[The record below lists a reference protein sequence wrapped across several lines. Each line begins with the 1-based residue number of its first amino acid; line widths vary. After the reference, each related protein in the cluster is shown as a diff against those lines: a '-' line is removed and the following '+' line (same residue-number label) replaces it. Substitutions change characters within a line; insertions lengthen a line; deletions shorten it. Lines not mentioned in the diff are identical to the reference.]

1 MGSGARAHGSQPCSR
16 ESPGHPRLHYEGL
29 RLWPASPGRAQ
40 ANPACSGCKIPVRI
54 SDGVVRRLKENAAVE
69 RREAQGRSQ
78 RPPALSQRGGAYP
91 QGSPPG
97 GLATRQRLTALRSL
111 TFFGELQMGR
121 KSKTRG
127 APLPRERERVSA
139 VWQVNRKTSP
149 APSLTKGRTGA
160 IIRVHWFFGE
170 SRRGKREHGR
180 CAFAVRRGCPR
191 NCKRRA
197 LSAKPLGNREGE
209 DERQR
214 PASQET
220 CQRSHP
226 TGGRGVHTERSFAA
240 VTSMPVRRP

>member
-1 MGSGARAHGSQPCSR
+1 LAGVARTSAGESPRVQGARSRSGSATVWCGDLR
-16 ESPGHPRLHYEGL
+16 RTPR
-29 RLWPASPGRAQ
+29 WSA
-40 ANPACSGCKIPVRI
+40 
-54 SDGVVRRLKENAAVE
+54 VRRKAA
-69 RREAQGRSQ
+69 RNGLLPSSQ
-78 RPPALSQRGGAYP
+78 EGGAYP

-240 VTSMPVRRP
+240 VT